1 MFTARRSAVIALAAV
16 TALTFSACSSGGDG
30 GGTAAG
36 QPLAMVGLYNA
47 PYPNNM
53 AEGAR
58 DAADE
63 DNSPFTQY
71 GPAGLD
77 PNKAIAD
84 FQNAVAAG
92 AKGVLVMAY
101 PGDLWAAPI
110 DRAIDQGVVVAT
122 ADDYSETSKAITE
135 VGAPKVTMGAGLADE
150 FLKQIPE
157 DATGTIVPGLCVAGL
172 RVLEA
177 PLDGFKIRIEEER
190 PGIKVVDNETTAGDP
205 AGNFAAWQRI
215 VAKYPD
221 ALGFVG
227 ACDIDLP
234 NLIKIKETT
243 PGNSF
248 LIGTTAGGDDPAAVK
263 AISNGLVVGAVT
275 QRSWLQGYVG
285 MKLIANAAFRGDKM
299 PDGWVNTGYDI
310 VTQDNVDE
318 IVKELQDPDVA
329 KKKYLELGKK
339 IVKEAFKTA
348 YKPMTYE
355 YDVASINEPNP
366 QP

>member
-1 MFTARRSAVIALAAV
+1 MFTARRRAAIALAAV
-16 TALTFSACSSGGDG
+16 TALTLAACTAGGDSGGSG
-30 GGTAAG
+30 EG
-36 QPLAMVGLYNA
+36 QPLAMIGLYNA

-58 DAADE
+58 DAAE
-63 DNSPFTQY
+63 EEGSTFTQY
-71 GPAGLD
+71 GPQGLD

-92 AKGVLVMAY
+92 AKGVLVHAY

-110 DRAIDQGVVVAT
+110 NRAVDQGVVVAT
-122 ADDYSETSKAITE
+122 ADVYSETSKAITE
-135 VGAPKVTMGAGLADE
+135 VGAPKVGMGAGLADE
-150 FLKQIPE
+150 YLKQIPE

-177 PLDGFKIRIEEER
+177 PLEGFKARMEQER
-190 PGIKVVDNETTAGDP
+190 PGITIAENEVTAGDP

-248 LIGTTAGGDDPAAVK
+248 LIGTTAGGDDPAAVE
-263 AISNGLVVGAVT
+263 AIKGGLVVGAVT

-285 MKLIANAAFRGDKM
+285 MKLIANSAFRGDKM
-299 PDGWVNTGYDI
+299 PDGWINTGYDI
-310 VTQDNVDE
+310 VTPDNVDE

-329 KKKYLELGKK
+329 KKKYSALGNKL
-339 IVKEAFKTA
+339 VKDAFKIAINPVTDQ
-348 YKPMTYE
+348 
-355 YDVASINEPNP
+355 YDLASIDAPNP